1 MDPVIRDALDAVRHR
16 IVAAAT
22 RAGRDPA
29 SVALVAVSKGRSVDD
44 IQVAYDAGQRV
55 FAESRPQELASKV
68 PLLPQDISWQFV
80 GPLQRNKV
88 RLVRPV
94 VTLLHSLDRRS
105 LAADWVKGRGQPPP
119 TLLQVNISHDPAKG
133 GFDPSEVEDVADE
146 LMGWSV
152 PVRGLM
158 TIPALTDDPDQTRA
172 WFVALAEIGRTLQV
186 AHPAACEVSMGMSD
200 DFELAIESGSTM
212 VRVGRAIFDPPS

>member
-1 MDPVIRDALDAVRHR
+1 MIGEALGAVRQR

-29 SVALVAVSKGRSVDD
+29 SVVLVAVSKGRSVAE
-44 IQVAYDAGQRV
+44 IQMAYDAGQRV

-68 PLLPQDISWQFV
+68 PLLPRDISWHFV

-94 VTLLHSLDRRS
+94 VTLMHSLDRRS

-133 GFDPSEVEDVADE
+133 GFDPLEVEGVADE
-146 LMGWSV
+146 LMGWGV

-158 TIPALTDDPDQTRA
+158 TIPALTQDPDQTRG
-172 WFVALAEIGRTLQV
+172 WFVALAEIGRALQA